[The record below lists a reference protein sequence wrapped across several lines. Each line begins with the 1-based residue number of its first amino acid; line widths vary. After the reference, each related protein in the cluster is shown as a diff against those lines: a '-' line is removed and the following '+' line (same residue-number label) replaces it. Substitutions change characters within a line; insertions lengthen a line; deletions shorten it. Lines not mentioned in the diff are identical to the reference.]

1 MKKIYPILGMAG
13 AVAILASSCVTN
25 EYDLNNIN
33 TEIQVGGELIEL
45 PLGHIDTL
53 TVDSL
58 LQYLGDI
65 EFLKTEKNG
74 DLKIKFDSSMS
85 YTIPAIE
92 IAPLEDII
100 PTIEPINVALS
111 GENNS
116 LPTEF
121 NLPQQSYE
129 YTVNIPT
136 YTINDASTT
145 LPETNFTIE
154 IPSVASLVNGV
165 PVIAGISVPLS
176 TSGEKEINLSFPC
189 PEQVNRI
196 NKVWFAGKGAHVKV
210 SFALGGLSSVATN
223 NTIKN
228 LVVTLPEN
236 YELGLEDNLNG
247 SASLNAQGNQLTVT
261 NYKTDASGKIT
272 ISAYLKSVDM
282 SKFSAKDGKI
292 SCNDKLTYSLDYGFT
307 TKAGTVS
314 LNPSPS
320 LEIVIDNANFGDAE
334 VVTNTITIPA
344 IEQSTALN
352 YEFKGLSPDL
362 DRVLHIDFAEGSDIA
377 LKFSVN
383 NGETIPFVGW
393 EECPIVIG
401 LPKCFRLDA
410 SKLQNATL
418 DESTNILSTT
428 IGAISSAD
436 GLHLPVNKLD
446 FGEGLQIEVST
457 TESGKPTGTIRLNEQ
472 LYVKISPEFPSAAYR
487 LESVTKAMGDKNIQI
502 SLGNS
507 RLVIAPETSEIVI
520 NELSTEIP
528 AFEEKIYFSNSDLPS
543 ELKKIENVRVTDSEG
558 NDVVLDVAFSLSEC
572 PVSHLVLRNIQVELP
587 KCLWIEGE
595 GIDEN
600 NVMTINKTVD
610 MNESTKISLATI
622 TIKGIKDLSVEDGTL
637 TISDKVKISG
647 EIAVPKGE
655 VLHGVSNDIV
665 ITPMISLP
673 ALHIHEFV
681 GRANINL
688 GNYMEPQVIDLSDF
702 TEQLQNEDLNLD
714 FSLVAPNIC
723 VEVANPI
730 GVAIDGALKLTA
742 HYPDEST
749 LPLNIPLHL
758 NGAEGSERGV
768 SKLCITDKPASAP
781 EGYTAVTPENYS
793 KLFSKIPSSLELMVE
808 GGVDEN
814 TVCTLALGQDY
825 NIDLAF
831 ELDLPVALNADI
843 QLNGKFG
850 DLSATFQDI
859 ADLNLKVGEVGIII
873 ETTSTLPIE
882 LSAEVKAV
890 DKDGNKVEGIT
901 LNVNGSIGGCN
912 NNGTPKTSTLGV
924 SVGGDLNQ
932 LQYVDAIEYTL
943 RGAPTAEE
951 AAYFN
956 INQYLSAKAYA
967 RIEEGVTFDIA
978 KLLFVEEGDFE

>member
-13 AVAILASSCVTN
+13 AIAILASSCVTN

-33 TEIQVGGELIEL
+33 TEVQVGGDIIEL
-45 PLGHIDTL
+45 PIGHIDTL

-58 LQYLGDI
+58 LQHLGEI
-65 EFLKTEKNG
+65 EFLKTESNG

-92 IAPLEDII
+92 IAPLENII
-100 PTIEPINVALS
+100 PTIEPISVGLS
-111 GENNS
+111 SENNS

-121 NLPQQSYE
+121 NLPEQNYD
-129 YTVNIPT
+129 YTVKIPT

-154 IPSVASLVNGV
+154 IPSVASLVNGI

-176 TSGEKEINLSFPC
+176 TSGEREINLSFPC
-189 PEQVNRI
+189 PEQVKCI
-196 NKVWFAGKGAHVKV
+196 NKVWFAGQGAHVKV
-210 SFALGGLSSVATN
+210 TFALGGLSSVATD

-247 SASLNAQGNQLTVT
+247 CASLNANGNKLTVT
-261 NYKTDASGKIT
+261 NYKTDASGNIT

-282 SKFSAKDGKI
+282 SAFVATDGKI

-334 VVTNTITIPA
+334 VVSNTITIPA

-352 YEFKGLSPDL
+352 YELKGLSPDL

-428 IGAISSAD
+428 IGSISSTE
-436 GLHLPVNKLD
+436 GLHLPVKKLD

-457 TESGKPTGTIRLNEQ
+457 TDSGKPTGTIRLNEQ

-487 LESVTKAMGDKNIQI
+487 LEQITKAMGDKNIKV

-507 RLVIAPETSEIVI
+507 RLIIAPETSEIVI
-520 NELSTEIP
+520 NELSTAIP
-528 AFEEKIYFSNSDLPS
+528 AFEEVINYSISDIRS
-543 ELKKIENVRVTDSEG
+543 ELKKIESVSVTDSEG
-558 NDVVLDVAFSLSEC
+558 NDVVLDIAFSLSEC
-572 PVSHLVLRNIQVELP
+572 PVNHIELRNIQVELP

-637 TISDKVKISG
+637 SINDKVKISG
-647 EIAVPKGE
+647 EIAIPKGE
-655 VLHGVSNDIV
+655 VLHGVSNDIT
-665 ITPMISLP
+665 ITPMITLP
-673 ALHIHEFV
+673 ALHIGEFK
-681 GRANINL
+681 GRVDINVSD
-688 GNYMEPQVIDLSDF
+688 YMEPQMIDLSEF
-702 TEQLQNEDLNLD
+702 TSQLQEGNIDIDLG
-714 FSLVAPNIC
+714 LVAPNIC
-723 VEVANPI
+723 IDVANPI
-730 GVAIDGALKLTA
+730 GVAIDGTLKLIA

-749 LPLNIPLHL
+749 LPMNVPLHL
-758 NGAEGSERGV
+758 NGAEGSERGI
-768 SKLCITDKPASAP
+768 SKICITSQLATAP
-781 EGYTAVTPENYS
+781 EGYTAVKPDNYE
-793 KLFSKIPSSLELMVE
+793 KLFSKIPTKLEYAIE
-808 GGVDEN
+808 GSVDEN
-814 TVCTLALGQDY
+814 TVCTLALGEDY
-825 NIDLAF
+825 NIDLAMS
-831 ELDLPVALNADI
+831 LDLPVALNAEVVMS
-843 QLNGKFG
+843 GEFG
-850 DLSATFQDI
+850 DLSGTFKDI
-859 ADLNLKVGEVGIII
+859 AGLNLKVGEVGIVI

-882 LSAEVKAV
+882 LSAEVMAL
-890 DKDGNKVEGIT
+890 DKEGKKVEGIA
-901 LNVNGSIGGCN
+901 LNLDGSIGGCGQ
-912 NNGTPKTSTLGV
+912 NGAPKTSTLNV
-924 SVGGDLNQ
+924 SVGGDMNQ
-932 LQYVDAIEYTL
+932 LQYVDAISYKL
-943 RGAPTAEE
+943 RGATSGEE
-951 AAYFN
+951 AAHLN
-956 INQYLSAKAYA
+956 TNQFLVAKAYV
-967 RIEEGVTFDIA
+967 RIKDGVSLDIA
-978 KLLFVEEGDFE
+978 DLFVEDEYEE